1 MRLFA
6 RREGAVAT
14 PNPEVLR
21 QRLEALAGV
30 DLRLPNYHEFSVLA
44 RGGSSVVFL
53 ARERR
58 IDRPV
63 AIKVL
68 PPDKELHAA
77 KQFEREKEI
86 AVSLG
91 RHPYIVQVFD
101 AGAASDGSPFLVME
115 YFERG
120 SLADRLRNEG
130 PLSVDENLSIIE
142 KIGSALQ
149 AAHDAGILHR
159 DVKPSNILFSE
170 YGPSLSDFGISRS
183 VSRGEWTQSLAHFTP
198 WHSAPEILEGDNPS
212 IASDV
217 YSLASTMFTTL
228 DGRPPFVVSGDD
240 RSLAYQLRVLKDP
253 LPTLLRR
260 DLPAGLQNVLVKAM
274 AKLPADRFDSVTD
287 FLAAL
292 RALSTV
298 SSATPTVGGQAKTP
312 QADRVKPP
320 VAALPDGDSAPT
332 LQTSSVANPVSNPV
346 VEPVDAPDV
355 HDSQAG
361 GLGGS
366 PTTAPTS
373 NAVGQTS
380 SLEQAVHLTDWQGE
394 SGAPVEPDDEDAMFR
409 PPSKPEPTK
418 LVSTR
423 DVEAV
428 EFAPLV
434 GGVDAKRVEPI
445 GHAVRAAESVEGS
458 YGAPPVV
465 GAPEAIRSAAPVHE
479 PRAESRAESRNEP
492 RNAAVRAVLPLE
504 QLSPAE
510 EEATVLGQ
518 RRVVAPVLPVPNKRQ
533 VPLAWIALL
542 VTALIGGLVIAFYPG
557 ERPSNSVAQPP
568 TETTVGQAGAGS
580 TIVPASTPSPSTPPV
595 DPLPRVSASSP
606 QQVTVLEKLEDS
618 GEFSLAEIRWTD
630 GTPPLVAAYVA
641 ASKQGD
647 VPRAVPIEDATS
659 KRAVIVGIDPKA
671 AYCFWVVAFDTAVR
685 PIVQY
690 RSEQQCVRGGVPYS
704 FQ

>member
-1 MRLFA
+1 MRRIG
-6 RREGAVAT
+6 RREVAVAN

-21 QRLEALAGV
+21 QRLDALAGV

-68 PPDKELHAA
+68 PPEKELHAV

-120 SLADRLRNEG
+120 SLADRLRAEG
-130 PLSVDENLSIIE
+130 PLSVEETVSIIE

-170 YGPSLSDFGISRS
+170 YGPSLSDFGIARS
-183 VSRGEWTQSLAHFTP
+183 MSRGEWTQSLAHFTP

-217 YSLASTMFTTL
+217 YSLASTMFTAL
-228 DGRPPFVVSGDD
+228 EGRPPFVVTGDD
-240 RSLAYQLRVLKDP
+240 RSLAYQLRVLRDP

-260 DLPAGLQNVLVKAM
+260 DLPVGLHDVLVKAM
-274 AKLPADRFDSVTD
+274 AKLPADRFDSVTS
-287 FLAAL
+287 FLVTL
-292 RALSTV
+292 RELAMSPASHAGKRDAQLPSIEDSSSVVPRLSASTLPDEEF
-298 SSATPTVGGQAKTP
+298 SAEFGRPPGPSVP
-312 QADRVKPP
+312 VPP
-320 VAALPDGDSAPT
+320 VPVPVASFSSNFDGG
-332 LQTSSVANPVSNPV
+332 
-346 VEPVDAPDV
+346 VE
-355 HDSQAG
+355 
-361 GLGGS
+361 
-366 PTTAPTS
+366 
-373 NAVGQTS
+373 
-380 SLEQAVHLTDWQGE
+380 
-394 SGAPVEPDDEDAMFR
+394 DEDDAMFR
-409 PPSKPEPTK
+409 PPAISAPSPTV
-418 LVSTR
+418 LGGHR
-423 DVEAV
+423 EAV
-428 EFAPLV
+428 DQAVNPSVNPVMDPVIDPAANPTVLHESGLLPLAPV
-434 GGVDAKRVEPI
+434 PEVDPFVSPSREQRI
-445 GHAVRAAESVEGS
+445 GAVRAAV
-458 YGAPPVV
+458 
-465 GAPEAIRSAAPVHE
+465 
-479 PRAESRAESRNEP
+479 
-492 RNAAVRAVLPLE
+492 PLE
-504 QLSPAE
+504 HRSSSE

-518 RRVVAPVLPVPNKRQ
+518 RRVVAPVAPVANKRQ
-533 VPLAWIALL
+533 VPLAWIALI

-557 ERPSNSVAQPP
+557 KESPKPEV
-568 TETTVGQAGAGS
+568 VGQTSSETSVGVQAGGTT
-580 TIVPASTPSPSTPPV
+580 TIPGVNNPPV

-606 QQVTVLEKLEDS
+606 QQLTVTEKLEDS

-641 ASKQGD
+641 ASKQGG
-647 VPRAVPIEDATS
+647 VPRAVPIEDAAS

-671 AYCFWVVAFDTAVR
+671 AYCFWVVAFDTSVR

-690 RSEQQCVRGGVPYS
+690 RSEQQCVRGGVPYN

>member
-1 MRLFA
+1 MRRFG
-6 RREGAVAT
+6 RRDGAVAN
-14 PNPEVLR
+14 PSPEVLS
-21 QRLEALAGV
+21 QRLDALAGV
-30 DLRLPNYHEFSVLA
+30 DLQLPNYHEFSVLA

-68 PPDKELHAA
+68 PPEKELHAV

-120 SLADRLRNEG
+120 SLADRIRAEG
-130 PLSVDENLSIIE
+130 PLSVEETVGIIE

-183 VSRGEWTQSLAHFTP
+183 MSRGEWTQSLAHFTP

-217 YSLASTMFTTL
+217 YSLASTMFTAL
-228 DGRPPFVVSGDD
+228 EGRPPFVVTGDD
-240 RSLAYQLRVLKDP
+240 RSLAYQLRVLRDP

-260 DLPAGLQNVLVKAM
+260 DLPAGLHDVLVKAM
-274 AKLPADRFDSVTD
+274 AKLPADRFDSVAS
-287 FLAAL
+287 FLVAL
-292 RALSTV
+292 RGITAVPAPVQPSNISAANTGSPSFNASSVGPATVTPSSVAGGSESASDGPEFAAGALPDEEY
-298 SSATPTVGGQAKTP
+298 SATFGRA
-312 QADRVKPP
+312 AAPP
-320 VAALPDGDSAPT
+320 VAAPVTADLLADAPGT
-332 LQTSSVANPVSNPV
+332 VVSSNPSFPTE
-346 VEPVDAPDV
+346 VED
-355 HDSQAG
+355 
-361 GLGGS
+361 
-366 PTTAPTS
+366 
-373 NAVGQTS
+373 
-380 SLEQAVHLTDWQGE
+380 
-394 SGAPVEPDDEDAMFR
+394 DAMFR
-409 PPSKPEPTK
+409 PPSNPIPSATGVDQRDEASAA
-418 LVSTR
+418 VSTSS
-423 DVEAV
+423 ATS
-428 EFAPLV
+428 
-434 GGVDAKRVEPI
+434 RV
-445 GHAVRAAESVEGS
+445 
-458 YGAPPVV
+458 
-465 GAPEAIRSAAPVHE
+465 PEATAFATPGSE
-479 PRAESRAESRNEP
+479 PRAGASDPACRSVNSTVGSGEEVGPAASVSG
-492 RNAAVRAVLPLE
+492 AVRTALPME
-504 QLSPAE
+504 RRSPSE

-518 RRVVAPVLPVPNKRQ
+518 RRVVAPTPPTPKKRQ
-533 VPLAWIALL
+533 LPLAWIALI
-542 VTALIGGLVIAFYPG
+542 VTALIGGLTIAFYPG
-557 ERPSNSVAQPP
+557 KKSSKPIAVVP
-568 TETTVGQAGAGS
+568 TIPGTTVAGAAGGG
-580 TIVPASTPSPSTPPV
+580 TTVVGGNKPSV

-606 QQVTVLEKLEDS
+606 QQVTVTEKLEES

-641 ASKQGD
+641 ASKQGG
-647 VPRAVPIEDATS
+647 VPTAAQIDDAAS

-671 AYCFWVVAFDTAVR
+671 AYCFWVVAFDTSVR

-690 RSEQQCVRGGVPYS
+690 RSEQQCVRGGVPYN
-704 FQ
+704 FEQQAP

>member
-1 MRLFA
+1 MRLFS
-6 RREGAVAT
+6 RRGSAVAT

-21 QRLEALAGV
+21 QRLDALAGV

-68 PPDKELHAA
+68 PPDKGLHAA

-101 AGAASDGSPFLVME
+101 AGSASDGSPFLVME

-130 PLSVDENLSIIE
+130 PLSFAETLSIIE
-142 KIGSALQ
+142 KVGSALQ

-198 WHSAPEILEGDNPS
+198 WHSAPEILEGDHPS
-212 IASDV
+212 IASDG
-217 YSLASTMFTTL
+217 YSLASTMFTAL
-228 DGRPPFVVSGDD
+228 EGRPPFVVAGDD

-260 DLPAGLQNVLVKAM
+260 DLPSGFHDVLVKAM
-274 AKLPADRFDSVTD
+274 AKLPGDRFDSVTD
-287 FLAAL
+287 FLMAL
-292 RALSTV
+292 REVTALSTPFQPSGFLSVSTVDVDTESVLLVSDVPADASPSDDLVVELQDEEYSAEFYQRATRPPPDTAGLTSSPGPASV
-298 SSATPTVGGQAKTP
+298 SSLAPNFD
-312 QADRVKPP
+312 AD
-320 VAALPDGDSAPT
+320 A
-332 LQTSSVANPVSNPV
+332 
-346 VEPVDAPDV
+346 
-355 HDSQAG
+355 
-361 GLGGS
+361 
-366 PTTAPTS
+366 
-373 NAVGQTS
+373 
-380 SLEQAVHLTDWQGE
+380 
-394 SGAPVEPDDEDAMFR
+394 DDDAMFR
-409 PPSKPEPTK
+409 PPSYPVPSSTGPGVLGASSNEALK
-418 LVSTR
+418 VSLGG
-423 DVEAV
+423 EESMLLSPSPQQA
-428 EFAPLV
+428 APFV
-434 GGVDAKRVEPI
+434 VPGHEQRI
-445 GHAVRAAESVEGS
+445 GAVRAAL
-458 YGAPPVV
+458 
-465 GAPEAIRSAAPVHE
+465 
-479 PRAESRAESRNEP
+479 PREY
-492 RNAAVRAVLPLE
+492 
-504 QLSPAE
+504 LSPSE

-518 RRVVAPVLPVPNKRQ
+518 RRVVAPVSPTSTKRQ
-533 VPLAWIALL
+533 VPLAWIALI
-542 VTALIGGLVIAFYPG
+542 VTALIGGLMIAFYPG
-557 ERPSNSVAQPP
+557 KKSSKPRIVLQTTSV
-568 TETTVGQAGAGS
+568 TSTTPAPVGGATSVVG
-580 TIVPASTPSPSTPPV
+580 TANPPV

-606 QQVTVLEKLEDS
+606 QRVTVAEKLEDS

-641 ASKQGD
+641 FSKQGGFPTAKKIDD
-647 VPRAVPIEDATS
+647 VAS
-659 KRAVIVGIDPKA
+659 KRAVIVGIDPKS
-671 AYCFWVVAFDTAVR
+671 AYCFWVVALDTAAR

-690 RSEQQCVRGGVPYS
+690 RSEQQCVRGGVPYTFEQQAS
-704 FQ
+704 